1 MHMRLAPKKHKFNY
15 RVFSLF
21 LDLDFIDNN
30 TNSYKFLKLNRFGLL
45 SFFNKD
51 HASRTNNKIKPWVN
65 SLLTKNNLPKAVK
78 YFY

>member
-1 MHMRLAPKKHKFNY
+1 MKSCIYIGNIMHMRLAPKKHKFNY

-45 SFFNKD
+45 SFFNKP
-51 HASRTNNKIKPWVN
+51 NIEPV
-65 SLLTKNNLPKAVK
+65 
-78 YFY
+78 FGQ